1 MNSHRLRN
9 KPAGIIQRLLIMK
22 NKYIVFLILSFLFI
36 LTACN
41 NPHKNEIVV
50 LCGASMRTAM
60 EEIKNRYAK
69 VSTDKILIN
78 YGGSGELCA
87 QIKLSGRGDIFLC
100 HDPFMPWAE
109 KNGLITRWGTLA
121 YLDPVII
128 VPKENK
134 KNIEKFSDL
143 ARPGLRIGI
152 GDTTY
157 STSGHVIKNALKNS
171 PFGNAVMSN
180 VVAQS
185 KGHQTRCNY
194 VVEGALDAAIVWNA
208 VAHEFSEKL
217 KTILMPKI
225 SIDSITSATYQES
238 DLKNVKVTVGVTTKA
253 KDSQHVN
260 RFYDFIIS
268 DCKDIFVKHGF
279 RKCGLL

>member
-1 MNSHRLRN
+1 MVN
-9 KPAGIIQRLLIMK
+9 IIMKLTIILLLI
-22 NKYIVFLILSFLFI
+22 VCFI
-36 LTACN
+36 IFSCDRQKSN
-41 NPHKNEIVV
+41 NEIVV
-50 LCGASMRTAM
+50 LCGASMRKAM
-60 EEIKNRYAK
+60 EEVKTRYAK

-109 KNGLITRWGTLA
+109 ENGLISRWGTLA
-121 YLDPVII
+121 YLDTVII

-134 KNIEKFSDL
+134 KNINSLADL
-143 ARPGLRIGI
+143 AQPGLRIGI

-157 STSGHVIKNALKNS
+157 STSGQVIKNSFKNS
-171 PFGNAVMSN
+171 PFGNAIMSN

-208 VAHEFSEKL
+208 VAHEFSGKL
-217 KTILMPKI
+217 KTILMPKD
-225 SIDSITSATYQES
+225 SIDAVTSATYQES
-238 DLKNVKVTVGVTTKA
+238 DLNNVKVTVGVTTKA
-253 KDSQHVN
+253 KELQPVN
-260 RFYDFIIS
+260 KFYDFIIS
-268 DCKDIFVKHGF
+268 NCKDIFINHGF
-279 RKCGLL
+279 RK

>member
-1 MNSHRLRN
+1 
-9 KPAGIIQRLLIMK
+9 MK
-22 NKYIVFLILSFLFI
+22 NKTISLLILSLIFFS
-36 LTACN
+36 CDN
-41 NPHKNEIVV
+41 QKNVNETVV

-60 EEIKNRYAK
+60 EEVKNRYAK
-69 VSTDKILIN
+69 VSNDKILIN

-87 QIKLSGRGDIFLC
+87 QIKLSGRGDVFLC

-109 KNGLITRWGTLA
+109 KNGLISRWDTLA

-128 VPKENK
+128 VPKENI
-134 KNIEKFSDL
+134 KNIKKFSDL

-171 PFGNAVMSN
+171 PFGNAIMSN

-208 VAHEFSEKL
+208 VAHEFSDKL
-217 KTILMPKI
+217 KTIIMPKD
-225 SIDSITSATYQES
+225 SIDAVTSATYQES

-260 RFYDFIIS
+260 SFYDFIIS
-268 DCKDIFVKHGF
+268 DCKDIFVNHGF
-279 RKCGLL
+279 REN